1 MSSSSSFE
9 KATPV
14 ADSVTSN
21 PDWTID
27 DAKDLYSVKHW
38 SNGYFDVSDQGEVTI
53 TCPVNGALSN
63 PDLHQQTDNKVAV
76 PLMDVIAGMKDRD
89 LQMPVLLRI
98 ENILDHSISKIN
110 EAFRKAIKAA
120 DYQNIY
126 RGVFPI
132 KVNQQCHV
140 VEEIARFGDRYH
152 HGLEAGSKAEL
163 IIAMSSLAS
172 EHSYI
177 VCNGYKDEE
186 FIDLGLRAIQLGWK
200 CFFVV
205 EAPSEVPLIIRRSR
219 ELGVKPMI
227 GTRVKLSTKVE
238 GHWQDD
244 SGDRSIFGLNSLQL
258 VEVIDS
264 LKEADMLD
272 CLQMLHFHLG
282 SQIPSIHNIR
292 QGVQE
297 ACRYYISMINEGA
310 RMGYLDLGGGLAV
323 DYDGTQQRGT
333 HSKNY
338 SLDEYCVDIVEAVM
352 QSLDP
357 KGISHPVLM
366 SESGRATVA
375 YSSLFL
381 FNTLD
386 VATYEPVYKVVPPEE
401 NSHPT
406 LKNLY
411 EVTQQITRK
420 NLQECYNDAIF
431 YRDEIRHLFNRGQ
444 VDLRSR
450 AIAENLYLHIIQQVQ
465 LIAPQVEHLPDDLK
479 HLKESLADIYY
490 GNFSVF
496 QSLPDAWA
504 IGQVFPIMPVHR
516 LDEEPTRKA
525 MLADLTC
532 DCDGKIDHFAGGQK
546 TLPLHSLKDGED
558 YYLAAFLVGAYQETL
573 SDLHNLFGDTN
584 VVSIRVNEDGSY
596 DFMRELHG
604 DSIADVLSYV
614 EYDPKAMRDRFRN
627 TVEAAVRKGKI
638 SVSTR
643 QEILA
648 AFQASMN
655 GYTYYEI

>member
-1 MSSSSSFE
+1 MKSSPFE
-9 KATPV
+9 HWDIETAKETYG
-14 ADSVTSN
+14 
-21 PDWTID
+21 ID
-27 DAKDLYSVKHW
+27 HW
-38 SNGYFDVSDQGEVTI
+38 GNGYFDVSDDGEVMI
-53 TCPVNGALSN
+53 TCPVNGS
-63 PDLHQQTDNKVAV
+63 DTVKV
-76 PLMDVIAGMKDRD
+76 PLMDVISGMKDRELD
-89 LQMPVLLRI
+89 MPVLLRI
-98 ENILDHSISKIN
+98 ENLLDQSISNIN
-110 EAFRKAIKAA
+110 EAFRSAIKAA
-120 DYQNIY
+120 EYQNIY

-140 VEEIARFGDRYH
+140 VEEIAQFGNRYN
-152 HGLEAGSKAEL
+152 HGLEAGSKPEL
-163 IIAMSSLAS
+163 IIAMASLPS
-172 EHSYI
+172 DESYI

-205 EAPSEVPLIIRRSR
+205 ETPSEVPLIIRRSK

-227 GTRVKLSTKVE
+227 GTRIKLSTTVE
-238 GHWQDD
+238 GHWEND

-258 VEVIDS
+258 VEVIDQ
-264 LKEADMLD
+264 LKAADMID
-272 CLQMLHFHLG
+272 CLEMLHFHLG

-310 RMGYLDLGGGLAV
+310 PMGYLDTGGGLAV
-323 DYDGTQQRGT
+323 DYDGAQHRGT

-338 SLDEYCVDIVEAVM
+338 TMDEYCVDIVEAVM
-352 QSLDP
+352 QTLDP
-357 KGISHPVLM
+357 LNIPHPVLM

-386 VATYEPVYKVVPPEE
+386 VAHFDPVFKVEKPSDDSDE
-401 NSHPT
+401 T
-406 LKNLY
+406 LKNLF
-411 EVTQQITRK
+411 EVTERLNPK
-420 NLQECYNDAIF
+420 NVQECYNDAIF

-444 VDLRSR
+444 VNLRVR
-450 AIAENLYLHIIQQVQ
+450 AQAENVFLSIVQ
-465 LIAPQVEHLPDDLK
+465 GVQSIAPSVEHLPEELTNLRED
-479 HLKESLADIYY
+479 LADIYY

-516 LDEEPTRKA
+516 LNEMPTREA
-525 MLADLTC
+525 MIADLTC
-532 DCDGKIDHFAGGQK
+532 DCDGKIDNFIGGRK
-546 TLPLHSLKDGED
+546 TLPLHPLKKDEE
-558 YYLAAFLVGAYQETL
+558 YYMGVFLVGAYQETL

-584 VVSIRVNEDGSY
+584 VVSIRINADGSY

-614 EYDPKAMRDRFRN
+614 EYDPKSLRDKFRN
-627 TVEAAVRKGKI
+627 TVEKAVRRGKI

-643 QEILA
+643 QQILA
-648 AFQASMN
+648 AFSASLS
-655 GYTYYEI
+655 GYTYYEN